1 MARGCGP
8 TYGAARTHLMAGGGV
23 VVYRRGLP
31 LLQQANLKDL
41 KTSLNLRSL
50 PILRGR
56 GVAPLLG
63 HPTSGEAST
72 GGRGET
78 ALGGP

>member
-1 MARGCGP
+1 
-8 TYGAARTHLMAGGGV
+8 MAGGSAV
-23 VVYRRGLP
+23 VDQRGLP

-41 KTSLNLRSL
+41 KGSLNLQSL
-50 PILRGR
+50 PILWGR

-78 ALGGP
+78 SLGSP

>member
-1 MARGCGP
+1 
-8 TYGAARTHLMAGGGV
+8 MAGGGA

-56 GVAPLLG
+56 GVAPFWATQHQERQVQEAGGKQLL
-63 HPTSGEAST
+63 EALDCN
-72 GGRGET
+72 R
-78 ALGGP
+78 